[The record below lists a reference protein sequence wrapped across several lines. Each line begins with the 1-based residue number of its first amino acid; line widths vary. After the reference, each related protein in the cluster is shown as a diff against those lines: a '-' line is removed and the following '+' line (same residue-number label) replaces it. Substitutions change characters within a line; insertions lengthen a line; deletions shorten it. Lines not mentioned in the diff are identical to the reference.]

1 MMHIILVSIVRNG
14 IPRILEHHGF
24 VRLSNRRNQQLVS
37 AEAFFLYPI
46 DSRMDESSRLGT

>member
-46 DSRMDESSRLGT
+46 DSRMDESARLGT

>member
-24 VRLSNRRNQQLVS
+24 VQHPYRRSRQFVS

-46 DSRMDESSRLGT
+46 DSRMDESARFGT